1 MIDDPE
7 AHNNLGVAYSIGLGV
22 TRDYVRA
29 YMWFSLAAAGGS
41 EHGAENRDFTA
52 KELNPAQ
59 FAKALKLVRDWT
71 EKHKKK

>member
-1 MIDDPE
+1 MIDNPR
-7 AHNNLGVAYSIGLGV
+7 AHNNRGVAYSIGLGV

-29 YMWFSLAAAGGS
+29 HMWFSLAAAGGS

-59 FAKALKLVRDWT
+59 FTKAQKLVREWT
-71 EKHKKK
+71 EKRKKK